1 MRRRSARLAAGL
13 VVALLLPLAGCGD
26 KTDDY
31 CSALEDRNKQIAE
44 MVGSD
49 SPDALLKG
57 LPVLRDLAKKA
68 PEDLA
73 DEWQTFLGA
82 LDGLA
87 DALDEAGVKPRDFV
101 GGKPPEGLSV
111 RAQKAIS
118 DAASQIGADDV
129 VEASTGIEQQARDVC
144 KVNLGLG

>member
-1 MRRRSARLAAGL
+1 VAGL

-26 KTDDY
+26 KTEDY
-31 CSALEDRNKQIAE
+31 CSALEDHNKDIAE

-49 SPDALLKG
+49 SPDALLNG
-57 LPVLRDLAKKA
+57 LPVLRDLGKKA
-68 PEDLA
+68 PEDLT

-82 LDGLA
+82 LDGLD
-87 DALDEAGVKPRDFV
+87 DALRKAGVKAADFV
-101 GGKPPEGLSV
+101 DGKPPKGTGV
-111 RAQKAIS
+111 REQKAIA

-129 VEASTGIEQQARDVC
+129 VEASTSIEQQARDVC

>member
-1 MRRRSARLAAGL
+1 MRRPAPLVAGL
-13 VVALLLPLAGCGD
+13 VVALLLPLSGCGD

-31 CSALEDRNKQIAE
+31 CSALEDHNKDIAE

-49 SPDALLKG
+49 SPDALLNG
-57 LPVLRDLAKKA
+57 LPVLRDLGKKA
-68 PEDLA
+68 PEDLT

-82 LDGLA
+82 LDGLD
-87 DALDEAGVKPRDFV
+87 DALRKAGVKAADFV
-101 GGKPPEGLSV
+101 DGKPPKGTGV
-111 RAQKAIS
+111 REQKAIA

-129 VEASTGIEQQARDVC
+129 VEASTSIEQQARDVC